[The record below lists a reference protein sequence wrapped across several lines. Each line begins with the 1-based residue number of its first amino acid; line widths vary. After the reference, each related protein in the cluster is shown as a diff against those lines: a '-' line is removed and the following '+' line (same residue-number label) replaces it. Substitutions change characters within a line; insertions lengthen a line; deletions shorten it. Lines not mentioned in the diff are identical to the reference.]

1 MSQDVAKLVYMCC
14 KIIPGVPMLLY
25 TSYQAPD
32 FENHLNKAVQQAE
45 QAAVHFLLPATVLRT
60 VSLRPCGP

>member
-1 MSQDVAKLVYMCC
+1 MTQDDAKLVYMCC

-45 QAAVHFLLPATVLRT
+45 QAAVQNLLPATGLRT
-60 VSLRPCGP
+60 VSKRLCGP